1 MWRALYRSAG
11 DPEAFFEAGYLRTV
25 LRAVGNAAEPA
36 PEPADTVQRALSWAA
51 DQRAEFDRVLA
62 EAAGGTEVVAALL
75 GRSLPMASAL
85 GCWLQ
90 NLSAP
95 GVFEDEVQLRLMA
108 LLADDIGV
116 GRPEASRYD
125 EFRLLLG
132 RERLTGLAVGV
143 GELAD
148 LAAVPEELYALPAV
162 LQALSRRSDA
172 FAFELVG
179 VDHVARSLGMLPCWA
194 ALRPHRPGAI
204 DWSRLDLSVADGFG
218 ELGDPVAVSSRIVAA
233 CAALGPEPAARVAAG
248 AAWFADAVRQWSE
261 RVLHACR
268 QALDPEQAMAALVRA
283 RAREG
288 AVYHQDYLLE
298 RRPLS
303 GWLREAQQDPAPFLR
318 ALAASRLVKP
328 GNSARSL
335 LVNGLV
341 GVRGRMFRIFSPEDL
356 AVLRRW
362 IDQLPPRA
370 DQPNQSQPNQNQSDQ
385 NQSDQSRPDR
395 SGPSSYPVPGPPPAV
410 SPDLGV
416 SPADVR
422 QAYFLLQGRALEPR
436 TRAFALDYVRQW
448 LELAERSLESR
459 QSGKADQSGQSGES
473 GRAEQSLPAEWTP
486 DGLRPWLM
494 AQHDRHDEQ
503 FQQLTGAD
511 EALPEREAVIDSS
524 LQLAPL
530 TLIDGSWLQGYTD
543 VHLASSRI
551 GAPLFQTYWDELGN
565 GQLEL
570 NHPKI
575 YRDNLADMGVTLAPT
590 ASWEF
595 AHDPR
600 LREESLRLP
609 VYWLCLGKLPVTFR
623 PEILGMN
630 LAMELSGV
638 GGSYRSAR
646 RFLLHYGYSTRFVDI
661 HNTID
666 NVSTG
671 HSAWAADAI
680 DTYLR
685 THPSRTDAGWLA
697 AEWHRIRVGYESL
710 APVQPKRGALSVL
723 RRSRQPFAGR
733 EQTSVDPA
741 QPRLHHPP
749 IRMSA

>member
-1 MWRALYRSAG
+1 MWRALYRNAL
-11 DPEAFFEAGYLRTV
+11 DPEAFFDAGR
-25 LRAVGNAAEPA
+25 LRALLQAVAGEPVPA
-36 PEPADTVQRALSWAA
+36 PTLSETVRQAREWAEA
-51 DQRAEFDRVLA
+51 ESAEFEKALTGS
-62 EAAGGTEVVAALL
+62 AAPEVVPALL
-75 GRSLPMASAL
+75 TGSLPMASVL

-95 GVFEDEVQLRLMA
+95 GVFEDEVHLQLMA

-116 GRPEASRYD
+116 GRPDASRYA

-132 RERLTGLAVGV
+132 LQRLTGLAVEV
-143 GELAD
+143 AELAD
-148 LAAVPEELYALPAV
+148 LPGVGEELYALPAV
-162 LQALSRRSDA
+162 LQALSRRSDE

-179 VDHVARSLGMLPCWA
+179 IDHLARSLGMLPCWS
-194 ALRPHRPGAI
+194 ALRAHRPDAVQW
-204 DWSRLDLSVADGFG
+204 DRLDLGAATEHS
-218 ELGDPVAVSSRIVAA
+218 ELGDPIRLSSQIVAA
-233 CAALGPEPAARVAAG
+233 CAGLGEQQADRVAAG
-248 AAWFADAVRQWSE
+248 AAWFAGALREWSR
-261 RVLHACR
+261 RVLAGCR
-268 QALDPEQAMAALVRA
+268 QATDPEQAMAALLRA

-288 AVYHQDYLLE
+288 AIYHHDYLLE
-298 RRPLS
+298 GRPLS
-303 GWLREAQQDPAPFLR
+303 EWMRQAQRDPLPLMR
-318 ALAASRLVKP
+318 VLAASRLVKP
-328 GNSARSL
+328 GNAARSV

-362 IDQLPPRA
+362 IDQLPPRTDQLATDGTEPSQA
-370 DQPNQSQPNQNQSDQ
+370 DPEPSEPRQPL
-385 NQSDQSRPDR
+385 
-395 SGPSSYPVPGPPPAV
+395 SYPTPRPGPAV
-410 SPDLGV
+410 GAGLGV
-416 SPADVR
+416 SPADLR
-422 QAYFLLQGRALEPR
+422 HAYFLLQGRALEPR
-436 TRAFALDYVRQW
+436 TRAFALDYAQQW
-448 LELAERSLESR
+448 LELAEKSLDRPE
-459 QSGKADQSGQSGES
+459 
-473 GRAEQSLPAEWTP
+473 SLPSHWTP
-486 DGLRPWLM
+486 EGLRPWLL
-494 AQHDRHDEQ
+494 AQHDRHDQQ
-503 FQQLTGAD
+503 FTGAA
-511 EALPEREAVIDSS
+511 EELPERESVIDSAV
-524 LQLAPL
+524 QLAPL

-543 VHLASSRI
+543 LHLASSRV

-565 GQLEL
+565 GRLAL

-575 YRDNLADMGVTLAPT
+575 YRDGLADMGVRLSPT

-609 VYWLCLGKLPVTFR
+609 VYWLCLGKLPITYR

-646 RFLLHYGYSTRFVDI
+646 QFLRHYGYSTRFVDI

-680 DTYLR
+680 DSYLR
-685 THPSRTDAGWLA
+685 TFGGRHDPDRLA

-710 APVQPKRGALSVL
+710 SPVQPKRGALSAL
-723 RRSRQPFAGR
+723 RRSRQPFASSTGR
-733 EQTSVDPA
+733 EQAAREQAGREQADPDPA

-749 IRMSA
+749 MRMSA

>member
-1 MWRALYRSAG
+1 MWRALYRNAL
-11 DPEAFFEAGYLRTV
+11 DPEAYFDAGR
-25 LRAVGNAAEPA
+25 LRALMQAVGGEPA
-36 PEPADTVQRALSWAA
+36 AGS
-51 DQRAEFDRVLA
+51 LA
-62 EAAGGTEVVAALL
+62 ETARQAIEWAEAERADYEKLLAAGEAVPALL
-75 GRSLPMASAL
+75 TQSLPMASAL

-95 GVFEDEVQLRLMA
+95 GVFEDEVHLQLMA

-132 RERLTGLAVGV
+132 LERLTGLAVG
-143 GELAD
+143 GPELAD
-148 LAAVPEELYALPAV
+148 LPSVAEELYALPAV
-162 LQALSRRSDA
+162 LQALSRRSDE

-179 VDHVARSLGMLPCWA
+179 IDSIARSLGMLPCWA
-194 ALRPHRPGAI
+194 ALRSHRPAAI
-204 DWSRLDLSVADGFG
+204 NWDRLDLAAVTEHS
-218 ELGDPVAVSSRIVAA
+218 ELGDPVRLSSSIVAA
-233 CAALGPEPAARVAAG
+233 CAGLGPDQAGRVAAG
-248 AAWFADAVRQWSE
+248 AAWFAGALREWSG
-261 RVLHACR
+261 RVLAGCR
-268 QALDPEQAMAALVRA
+268 QAIDPEQAMVALLRA

-288 AVYHQDYLLE
+288 AIYHHDYLIE
-298 RRPLS
+298 GRPLS
-303 GWLREAQQDPAPFLR
+303 AWMREAQQDPVPLLR
-318 ALAASRLVKP
+318 VLAASRLVKP

-362 IDQLPPRA
+362 IDQLPPRGQ
-370 DQPNQSQPNQNQSDQ
+370 QPVASEQAEPA
-385 NQSDQSRPDR
+385 P
-395 SGPSSYPVPGPPPAV
+395 PLSYPVPLPLPVAG
-410 SPDLGV
+410 PDLGV
-416 SPADVR
+416 SPADLR
-422 QAYFLLQGRALEPR
+422 QAYFLLQGRALEPK
-436 TRAFALDYVRQW
+436 TRAFALDYAQYW
-448 LELAERSLESR
+448 LELAEKSLDRPE
-459 QSGKADQSGQSGES
+459 
-473 GRAEQSLPAEWTP
+473 SLPAEWTP
-486 DGLRPWLM
+486 EGLRPWLQ
-494 AQHDRHDEQ
+494 AQHDQHDQQ
-503 FQQLTGAD
+503 FTTAE
-511 EALPEREAVIDSS
+511 EALPDRDAVIDSA

-543 VHLASSRI
+543 VHLASSRV

-565 GQLEL
+565 GRLVL
-570 NHPKI
+570 NHPKM
-575 YRDNLADMGVTLAPT
+575 YRDGLADMGVRLAPT
-590 ASWEF
+590 GSWEF

-646 RFLLHYGYSTRFVDI
+646 RFLLHYGFSTQFVDI

-680 DTYLR
+680 DSYLR
-685 THPSRTDAGWLA
+685 THPSRSEPRRLA
-697 AEWHRIRVGYESL
+697 EEWQRIRVGYESL
-710 APVQPKRGALSVL
+710 SPAQPKRGALSAL
-723 RRSRQPFAGR
+723 RRSRQPFPAPGKAPATS
-733 EQTSVDPA
+733 EQPGADPA

-749 IRMSA
+749 IRISA